1 MRITYLIMKEALLHA
16 IIGANVLENVPSK
29 LLVELPGNVYHDDG
43 GDSDDDR
50 SGNQVGLDIVPQH
63 GRCDAF
69 LQRTVDLED
78 SKSHLNLLKLESR
91 VDQESQIGDADAD
104 DLNCVLHAQRIQHED
119 QFVKETEN
127 K

>member
-1 MRITYLIMKEALLHA
+1 MQEALLHA
-16 IIGANVLENVPSK
+16 VIGTNVLENVPSK
-29 LLVELPGNVYHDDG
+29 LLIELPGNVYHDNG
-43 GDSDDDR
+43 GDSNDDR
-50 SGNQVGLDIVPQH
+50 SGDKVSLDIVPQH
-63 GRCDAF
+63 SRCDAL

-91 VDQESQIGDADAD
+91 VNQESQIGNADAD